1 MMNNNI
7 NPKKKE
13 LTVLDYIGILNG
25 NKNIILIITIVLT
38 ILSVIVAFFII
49 PPIYQSVAVIKTAN
63 SKSSGLSSLLG
74 AGSAGFSELADIGEI
89 AGGGGSSKELA
100 LYENILGS
108 RRNLEEVIVKF
119 KLNDDWEYRYMQDAI
134 KYFKTSVL
142 EVSKDKLAGT
152 LTIGIFDK
160 DPQRSKEI
168 ADFMITQLN
177 KINIELNVQNAK
189 NNREFIE
196 QRYILARNEL
206 KKAEDS
212 LKSYQD
218 DYGIAPD
225 MQAKV
230 STEVEIKLESEIK
243 TEEVKLDL
251 LKKLISPDQ
260 SEVKIQEEKIA
271 SLKKQLQGINGS
283 EYNGYGLLNLKNKP
297 TIILNY
303 FRLVREVEIQNK
315 ILTFLLPLFEQAKIE
330 ENRQTPTI
338 LVIDYPYVP
347 ERKAKPKRIYI
358 ILATLFVSFFGS
370 FGFFV
375 VKEKWSYYKSQNSIK
390 I

>member
-1 MMNNNI
+1 MNNNT

-13 LTVLDYIGILNG
+13 LTVLDYINILKS
-25 NKNIILIITIVLT
+25 NKKIILIITFVLT
-38 ILSVIVAFFII
+38 VISVIVAFFVI

-108 RRNLEEVIVKF
+108 RRNLEEVITRF
-119 KLNDDWEYRYMQDAI
+119 KLNDDWEYKYMQDAI
-134 KYFKTSVL
+134 KYFKTSIL

-160 DPQRSKEI
+160 DPQRAKEI
-168 ADFMITQLN
+168 ADYMILQLN

-196 QRYILARNEL
+196 QRYTLARSEL

-260 SEVKIQEEKIA
+260 TEVKIQEEKIS
-271 SLKKQLQGINGS
+271 SLKKQLEGINES
-283 EYNGYGLLNLKNKP
+283 DYNGYGMLNLKNKP

-338 LVIDYPYVP
+338 LIIDYPYVP

-358 ILATLFVSFFGS
+358 ILATLFVSFFGTFS
-370 FGFFV
+370 FFV
-375 VKEKWSYYKSQNSIK
+375 VKEKWDYYKSQDSIK